1 MKAQNF
7 KSRGLRNPQKGTK
20 PLIGMEPINTPNE
33 TPTTQPK
40 LSIVDKPGDTLKG
53 ADFRRLRKQRK
64 LTQQWVAQ
72 RCGCSASLISKW
84 EKGQCLLSTDVN
96 SLVNEV
102 SSAIV
107 AMGPIS
113 SSQTCWMCTEVL
125 PQEMFGQDN
134 ARTCGIQSKC
144 RLCNAETV
152 RQWREDNR
160 QRIRDK
166 RMMLRK
172 AKSASKRQAGHR
184 WMKTDTRSFGE
195 LVLLGDRGDLH
206 LTGKQKRITPKKKD
220 SQREE
225 QPQWELR
232 ERVALVGAANEIMRW
247 NELSGSPRVEM
258 SESWIDVMGR
268 QLKNL
273 YDSGRIN
280 ESQTRRLASL
290 AANRRPFSFLE

>member
-1 MKAQNF
+1 
-7 KSRGLRNPQKGTK
+7 
-20 PLIGMEPINTPNE
+20 MEPINTPNE
-33 TPTTQPK
+33 TPTTQRK

-53 ADFRRLRKQRK
+53 ADFRRLRRQRK

-84 EKGQCLLSTDVN
+84 EKGQCLLSEHIN
-96 SLVNEV
+96 SLVKEV
-102 SSAIV
+102 SNEIV

-113 SSQTCWMCTEVL
+113 SSKTCWMCTEVL
-125 PQEMFGQDN
+125 PQEMFGQDR

-152 RQWREDNR
+152 RQWREDNP

-172 AKSASKRQAGHR
+172 AKSAFKRQAGHR
-184 WMKTDTRSFGE
+184 WIKTDARSIDE
-195 LVLLGDRGDLH
+195 VVLLGDRNQLH
-206 LTGKQKRITPKKKD
+206 LIGKQKRITPKKKD

-232 ERVALVGAANEIMRW
+232 ERIALVGEANEIMKW
-247 NELSGSPRVEM
+247 NKLGDSPKDEM
-258 SESWIDVMGR
+258 CESWMDMTGR
-268 QLKNL
+268 LLKNL

-290 AANRRPFSFLE
+290 AANRRPLSFLE

>member
-1 MKAQNF
+1 M
-7 KSRGLRNPQKGTK
+7 RNPQKGTK
-20 PLIGMEPINTPNE
+20 PPIGMEPINTLNE
-33 TPTTQPK
+33 TPTTQRK
-40 LSIVDKPGDTLKG
+40 LLIVDKPGDTFNG
-53 ADFRRLRKQRK
+53 ADFRRLRKQKK

-84 EKGQCLLSTDVN
+84 EKGQCLLSTHIN
-96 SLVNEV
+96 SLVKEV
-102 SSAIV
+102 SNEIV

-113 SSQTCWMCTEVL
+113 TSKTCWMCTEEL
-125 PQEMFGQDN
+125 PQEMFGQDRT
-134 ARTCGIQSKC
+134 RTCGIQSKC

-152 RQWREDNR
+152 RQWREEHP

-184 WMKTDTRSFGE
+184 WIKTDARSIDE
-195 LVLLGDRGDLH
+195 VVLLGDRNQLH

-225 QPQWELR
+225 QSQRELR
-232 ERVALVGAANEIMRW
+232 ERVALVGEANEIMRW
-247 NELSGSPRVEM
+247 NKLVDSPKGEM
-258 SESWIDVMGR
+258 CESWIDVMGR

-273 YDSGRIN
+273 YDSGQIN
-280 ESQTRRLASL
+280 ESQIRRLVSL
-290 AANRRPFSFLE
+290 AANRRPLSFIE

>member
-1 MKAQNF
+1 
-7 KSRGLRNPQKGTK
+7 
-20 PLIGMEPINTPNE
+20 MEPIITPNE
-33 TPTTQPK
+33 TPTTQRK
-40 LSIVDKPGDTLKG
+40 LPIVDKPGATFNG
-53 ADFRRLRKQRK
+53 ADFRRLRKQKK

-84 EKGQCLLSTDVN
+84 EKGQCLLSTHIN
-96 SLVNEV
+96 SLVKEV
-102 SSAIV
+102 SNEIV

-113 SSQTCWMCTEVL
+113 TSKTCWMCTEVL
-125 PQEMFGQDN
+125 PQEMFGQDR

-152 RQWREDNR
+152 RQWREDNP

-184 WMKTDTRSFGE
+184 WIKTDARSIDE
-195 LVLLGDRGDLH
+195 VVLLGDSNQLH
-206 LTGKQKRITPKKKD
+206 LIGKQKRITPKKKD

-225 QPQWELR
+225 QPHQELR
-232 ERVALVGAANEIMRW
+232 ERVALVGEANEIMRW
-247 NELSGSPRVEM
+247 NKLVDSPKGEM
-258 SESWIDVMGR
+258 CESWMDMTGR
-268 QLKNL
+268 LLKNL

-290 AANRRPFSFLE
+290 AANRRPLSFLE

>member
-1 MKAQNF
+1 
-7 KSRGLRNPQKGTK
+7 
-20 PLIGMEPINTPNE
+20 MEPINTSNE
-33 TPTTQPK
+33 TPTTQRK
-40 LSIVDKPGDTLKG
+40 LSIVDKPGATFNG
-53 ADFRRLRKQRK
+53 ADFRRLRRQRK

-84 EKGQCLLSTDVN
+84 EKGQCLLSAHIN
-96 SLVNEV
+96 ILVKEV
-102 SSAIV
+102 SNEIV

-113 SSQTCWMCTEVL
+113 SSKTCWMCTEVL
-125 PQEMFGQDN
+125 PQEMFGQDK

-152 RQWREDNR
+152 RQWREENP

-166 RMMLRK
+166 RMMLRI

-184 WMKTDTRSFGE
+184 WIKTDTRSYGE
-195 LVLLGDRGDLH
+195 LVLLGDRGDFH
-206 LTGKQKRITPKKKD
+206 LTGKPKRITPKKKD

-232 ERVALVGAANEIMRW
+232 ERIALVGEANEIITW
-247 NELSGSPRVEM
+247 NTLVDSPKDGM
-258 SESWIDVMGR
+258 CESWIDMTGK
-268 QLKNL
+268 QYKNL

-280 ESQTRRLASL
+280 ESQTRRLVSL
-290 AANRRPFSFLE
+290 AANRRPLSFLE

>member
-1 MKAQNF
+1 
-7 KSRGLRNPQKGTK
+7 
-20 PLIGMEPINTPNE
+20 MEPINTPNE
-33 TPTTQPK
+33 TPTTQHK
-40 LSIVDKPGDTLKG
+40 LPIVDKPGATSNG
-53 ADFRRLRKQRK
+53 ADFRVLRTQRK

-84 EKGQCLLSTDVN
+84 EKGQCLLSEHIN
-96 SLVNEV
+96 SLIEEVGNE
-102 SSAIV
+102 IV

-113 SSQTCWMCTEVL
+113 SSKTCWMCTEIL
-125 PQEMFGQDN
+125 PQEMFGQDR

-152 RQWREDNR
+152 RQWREENP

-172 AKSASKRQAGHR
+172 AKSAFKRQAGHR
-184 WMKTDTRSFGE
+184 WIKTDARSIE
-195 LVLLGDRGDLH
+195 EVVLLGDGNQLH
-206 LTGKQKRITPKKKD
+206 LIGKQKRITPKKKD

-225 QPQWELR
+225 QPQREFR
-232 ERVALVGAANEIMRW
+232 ERVALVGEANEIMNR
-247 NELSGSPRVEM
+247 NKLVDSPKDEM
-258 SESWIDVMGR
+258 CESWIDVMGR

-290 AANRRPFSFLE
+290 AASRRPMSFLE